1 LVALLPL
8 YGDMRPSE
16 MVTHPEWAR
25 MMLRGLDLLR
35 DSPGINDTATQAFAT
50 LSGRE
55 SRSWPAPDYVRALH
69 IERVSATGPA
79 RIRPEGGIGEASY
92 AFGVARSGDYRL
104 RLHLAAPAPAE
115 TEVTPAG
122 SDAVLRSFSVPA
134 APVMG
139 WVDAGELHLDPGAYE
154 TTVLLPEGAALEYVE
169 LQPPCVHPI
178 EPPGGW
184 KPTAIASNE
193 DVAATVLQALDL
205 ESELPPAAPP
215 LEFRGGDLRPE
226 DGAEADVASAEG
238 GFRAGRHGARVVLQV
253 DIPETGL
260 YALSVFGTGTGGQ
273 RWLADGCRSCLI
285 CPNLDPTARWRDVL
299 TGIFPKGQHYFS
311 ATLGPDT
318 VIERIRFEQKKNAP
332 ADYLATVERLGLQL
346 GAAGPITRAKADEA
360 REFLER
366 RRAARERELCG
377 DILRP
382 GTLVA
387 DVTAAGGPT
396 GSAPGGGG
404 PGGGGGGGGGTPPV
418 GPPVIPPLPPG
429 SPVTVV
435 ASSDT
440 H

>member
-1 LVALLPL
+1 
-8 YGDMRPSE
+8 
-16 MVTHPEWAR
+16 
-25 MMLRGLDLLR
+25 
-35 DSPGINDTATQAFAT
+35 
-50 LSGRE
+50 
-55 SRSWPAPDYVRALH
+55 
-69 IERVSATGPA
+69 
-79 RIRPEGGIGEASY
+79 
-92 AFGVARSGDYRL
+92 
-104 RLHLAAPAPAE
+104 
-115 TEVTPAG
+115 
-122 SDAVLRSFSVPA
+122 
-134 APVMG
+134 
-139 WVDAGELHLDPGAYE
+139 
-154 TTVLLPEGAALEYVE
+154 
-169 LQPPCVHPI
+169 
-178 EPPGGW
+178 
-184 KPTAIASNE
+184 
-193 DVAATVLQALDL
+193 
-205 ESELPPAAPP
+205 
-215 LEFRGGDLRPE
+215 
-226 DGAEADVASAEG
+226 
-238 GFRAGRHGARVVLQV
+238 VLQV

-332 ADYLATVERLGLQL
+332 PDYLATVERLGLEL

-387 DVTAAGGPT
+387 EVTAAGGPT
-396 GSAPGGGG
+396 GSAPGGGV

-435 ASSDT
+435 PASDT
-440 H
+440 R